1 VSALWSCP
9 FILLSATMD
18 EEGLKDVC
26 KVLRIDRQEVVVLW
40 KNSNRP
46 NIFLQSRVLK
56 RAIDVR

>member
-1 VSALWSCP
+1 
-9 FILLSATMD
+9 MD